1 VEWWQS
7 SLEDNECEEISN
19 KKLILIIYDIVND
32 KRRRKMVKC
41 LESYG
46 IRVQKSAFECYVND
60 TMYKNLLKKLEQI
73 IDEKEDLL
81 RVYRL
86 TNRCNIECW
95 GSIKLFE
102 NSSYWVL

>member
-1 VEWWQS
+1 VEWWQQTLENDDFEVIS
-7 SLEDNECEEISN
+7 S
-19 KKLILIIYDIVND
+19 KKLIVVIYDIVDD

-46 IRVQKSAFECYVND
+46 IRVQKSAFECYVDD
-60 TMYKNLLKKLEQI
+60 TMYKNLIKKMEKI

-86 TNRCNIECW
+86 TGIYNIECW
-95 GSIKLFE
+95 GNIKLFE

>member
-1 VEWWQS
+1 MEWWQYT
-7 SLEDNECEEISN
+7 LENEACEEISN
-19 KKLILIIYDIVND
+19 KKLIVVIYDIVND

-46 IRVQKSAFECYVND
+46 IRVQKSAFECYVDD
-60 TMYKNLLKKLEQI
+60 TMYKNLLKKMERI

-86 TNRCNIECW
+86 KGSYDIECW
-95 GSIKLFE
+95 GNIKLFK

>member
-1 VEWWQS
+1 MEWWQNT
-7 SLEDNECEEISN
+7 LLDDDYEQFSN
-19 KKLILIIYDIVND
+19 KRLIIIIYDIVND

-46 IRVQKSAFECYVND
+46 TRVQKSAFECFVDD
-60 TMYKNLLKKLEQI
+60 TMYKNLLKKLEKI

-86 TNRCNIECW
+86 TSSCNVKCW
-95 GSIKLFE
+95 GSIDLIQ
-102 NSSYWVL
+102 NSNYWIL